1 MAVFINLVDGIAV
14 FISQI
19 NIFPSAPVSMYIL
32 RTEYCFNLI
41 IAGKQ
46 EVTSNANK
54 SSFHP
59 VHDIL
64 VSNGLYFQPLPGL
77 ATSRAPGGKDQLLW
91 YEDIESVTT

>member
-1 MAVFINLVDGIAV
+1 MVVFINLIDGIAV
-14 FISQI
+14 YLTDKYLSIAS
-19 NIFPSAPVSMYIL
+19 PVSMYIL
-32 RTEYCFNLI
+32 RIEYCSNLI

-77 ATSRAPGGKDQLLW
+77 ATSRAPGGKDQPLW
-91 YEDIESVTT
+91 CEDSESVTT